1 MVYRLIYGHLRFFN
15 RPINI
20 NFLSKVNTFQKFSY
34 FCAIFEDRGLWYRK
48 KRTFAVPFG
57 KGNC

>member
-48 KRTFAVPFG
+48 SVLLQSLLE